1 MRFLLI
7 LHGESRADL
16 RRSTFEQTAGEAG
29 ELIGGELLAHQQLTV
44 TVPDRAGPARID
56 AYYLID
62 VEDQDRAVE
71 LARLLP
77 DVCTEG
83 RYVEIR
89 AVMHRALSQYVEP

>member
-7 LHGESRADL
+7 VHGETRADL
-16 RRSTFEQTAGEAG
+16 RRSAFEQAAREAG

-44 TVPDRAGPARID
+44 TVPDRAGPGGID
-56 AYYLID
+56 AYYVID
-62 VEDQDRAVE
+62 VEHPARAVE

-77 DVCTEG
+77 DASIEG

-89 AVMHRALSQYVEP
+89 PIMRPAGEL